1 MILPTKHI
9 KLSNCLLGVGSVLL
23 GCLNGEETVSSLWGK
38 ARSFPEIKTFER
50 FTLGLD
56 FLYALGVID
65 FKNGLLR
72 KVKQ

>member
-9 KLSNCLLGVGSVLL
+9 KLSNCLLGVGGALL
-23 GCLNGEETVSSLWGK
+23 GCLNEKETVSSLWGK
-38 ARSFPEIKTFER
+38 ARALPEIKTFER

-56 FLYALGVID
+56 FLYTLGAID